1 MVGSDEA
8 ELPPAAALPEPLEP
22 QAARLIAS
30 MPAVTREISFF
41 MVFFSFY
48 SVFFLS
54 LGVGILLSA
63 PSRFVVF
70 IISATSHA
78 VF

>member
-1 MVGSDEA
+1 
-8 ELPPAAALPEPLEP
+8 
-22 QAARLIAS
+22 

-48 SVFFLS
+48 SVFFPS
-54 LGVGILLSA
+54 LGVSILLSA